1 MNSRFWTLRKGLTLS
16 VALNVFLVFLV
27 ASHVWR
33 HRQYERQDKL
43 VRFFARV
50 NSELPK
56 EDARRFEAVF
66 GPHLQDLTRAE
77 LELKRARQ
85 RVFETLSVEPFDP
98 ESFRRA
104 IDEARNRR
112 AAFENQL
119 LKSFIEAAQRISP
132 EVRPRLPPPR
142 LSPDS

>member
-1 MNSRFWTLRKGLTLS
+1 MNSRFRTLQKGLTLS

-33 HRQYERQDKL
+33 HRQYERQDK
-43 VRFFARV
+43 VGRFFARV

-56 EDARRFEAVF
+56 EDARGFEAAF
-66 GPHLQDLTRAE
+66 GPHLPDLTSAE

-85 RVFETLSVEPFDP
+85 RVFDALSVEPFDP
-98 ESFRRA
+98 EAFRRA
-104 IDEARNRR
+104 VEEARGRR
-112 AAFENQL
+112 AAFENQF

-132 EVRPRLPPPR
+132 EGRRR
-142 LSPDS
+142 LSAIRVTPG

>member
-1 MNSRFWTLRKGLTLS
+1 MNSRFWTLPKVLTVS

-43 VRFFARV
+43 ARFFARV
-50 NSELPK
+50 NSELPT
-56 EDARRFEAVF
+56 EDARRFEEAF
-66 GPHLQDLTRAE
+66 GPHLQELTGAE

-85 RVFETLSVEPFDP
+85 RVFDTLRVEPFDP

-104 IDEARNRR
+104 VDEARERR
-112 AAFENQL
+112 AVFENQL

-132 EVRPRLPPPR
+132 EGRRR
-142 LSPDS
+142 LSALRVTPG

>member
-1 MNSRFWTLRKGLTLS
+1 MNSRFWTPQKWLTLS

-43 VRFFARV
+43 ERFFARV

-56 EDARRFEAVF
+56 EDARKFEAAF
-66 GPHLQDLTRAE
+66 SPHLQELTGAE

-98 ESFRRA
+98 EAFRRA
-104 IDEARNRR
+104 IDEARDRR

-132 EVRPRLPPPR
+132 EGRRR
-142 LSPDS
+142 LSAVRVTPG

>member
-66 GPHLQDLTRAE
+66 GPHLQDLTRAGAA
-77 LELKRARQ
+77 LNRALQ
-85 RVFETLSVEPFDP
+85 RGFQTLSVV
-98 ESFRRA
+98 
-104 IDEARNRR
+104 
-112 AAFENQL
+112 AFAT
-119 LKSFIEAAQRISP
+119 SAFS
-132 EVRPRLPPPR
+132 V
-142 LSPDS
+142 S

>member
-1 MNSRFWTLRKGLTLS
+1 MNSRFWTLQKGLTLS

-43 VRFFARV
+43 ERFFARV
-50 NSELPK
+50 DSELSK
-56 EDARRFEAVF
+56 EDARKFEAAF
-66 GPHLQDLTRAE
+66 GPHLQELTGEE

-85 RVFETLSVEPFDP
+85 RVFDALSAEPFDS
-98 ESFRRA
+98 EAFRRA
-104 IDEARNRR
+104 VEDARGRR
-112 AAFENQL
+112 AAFENQF

-132 EVRPRLPPPR
+132 DGRRRLPALRVTPG
-142 LSPDS
+142 

>member
-1 MNSRFWTLRKGLTLS
+1 MNSRFWTLQKGLTLS

-27 ASHVWR
+27 GSHVWR
-33 HRQYERQDKL
+33 HRQYERKDKL
-43 VRFFARV
+43 ERFFARV

-56 EDARRFEAVF
+56 EDARKFEAAF
-66 GPHLQDLTRAE
+66 GPHLQDLTGAE

-85 RVFETLSVEPFDP
+85 RVFETLSVERFDP

-104 IDEARNRR
+104 VDEARNRR

-132 EVRPRLPPPR
+132 EGRRR
-142 LSPDS
+142 LSTLRVTPG

>member
-77 LELKRARQ
+77 LELKSARQ
-85 RVFETLSVEPFDP
+85 RVFETLSVAPVDP
-98 ESFRRA
+98 ESFRRPSGVA
-104 IDEARNRR
+104 PQRPPEFNI
-112 AAFENQL
+112 QL
-119 LKSFIEAAQRISP
+119 LN
-132 EVRPRLPPPR
+132 
-142 LSPDS
+142 